1 MGGGG
6 TSNLD
11 RKVWEGTA
19 TSYEYN
25 HSNQLKKVDSG
36 DETVE
41 YFYDDGKGRVNR
53 VVSTK
58 GWSRKGIDYN
68 DFGSAKTEIV
78 NPGGDLMTWY
88 SYDDRGLRFKT
99 VRLPQTQHGTLHLTY
114 PNGGEVLQGGE
125 VCTIT
130 WDPVPAGV
138 EYLKIE
144 WRQGGGDW
152 QQIPGG
158 EQWVASVGAFPWDLP
173 IPAQDLTQ
181 CFVRIVNV
189 DAPTQWDRSDTSF
202 TIKAQQQ
209 PPELP
214 KLQLAEPTAEDRWQV
229 STEHN
234 IKWTATGDFKSMDV
248 KLEYWSKANG
258 WKPIAGGLNP
268 KDGAYPW
275 TVLDDA
281 NAACQIWIHTG
292 NGTVEATSATFAVV
306 PLERKITVTWPT
318 GWEGDDPETSRL
330 ESLVLFAGEPRQITI
345 DYDKITYGKG
355 VEVSL
360 VIAGVVK
367 WTRLLDQYKTVV
379 DWTVDDVESPE
390 CKIVVKDR
398 SSAAEGR
405 TERNFVIHE
414 YDPTID
420 LQFPDGGN
428 TLAVN
433 QPCEIRWVSTKA
445 ARVPL
450 VRIELGVRVA
460 PKLIEWNEETPIA
473 VVENKEGVNLYSWTP
488 TEPGT
493 NLVVRVR
500 DDRDYKPQDFT
511 HSSFTVIEEQTQIVV
526 DVPNGPEH
534 NMVVGTKRYIKWATT
549 GPNRPDQV
557 VIKLTRTGSMGDA
570 TKIHEEITVA
580 NTGSYPWVVTGAPS
594 DHCLIW
600 VGAPNGIPCDTS
612 DKEFRILQDVVV
624 SKPQAGEYEMG
635 SFMEIRWTPRNWP
648 KNVKVELQ
656 RDGGQLESLTAPDT
670 SIANEGKMTWKVTG
684 SASQNCY
691 IRVSDAKDGKPFGD
705 SAKFAIVPSV
715 RVLYPNGGEQLMVGK
730 TVKLE
735 WETRGA
741 VPEVRLELSRNRGT
755 TWELIDGRTKV
766 PNDGKYAWTVK
777 GTKTSNNCL
786 FRVSDLDGKPTDT
799 SDNLFAIRTVGTA
812 GAAGPGTQAGVDM
825 LVGDEM
831 EQQPGALPWSKPW
844 LEDLPAGTV
853 YIPGADGM
861 ADRLLQVPED
871 DGEYVGTEEDF
882 ERDFGGVVEPPP
894 PGTGGDTPPS
904 GDPGEGG
911 EPELAGPPFPA
922 GSEIT
927 YYIYSFDGRLLAE
940 YDSDGYC
947 NRDYIYAGNRLI
959 AEYKPKVGIYHFY
972 TPDQINTTRMITDQA
987 GKILYSAGFGPYGN
1001 EQITWVDK
1009 CSPALKFSGKERDR
1023 DTGFD
1028 YYGARYFASTQHRW
1042 ISPDPVRTQDAAVA
1056 TPQMWNL
1063 YSYVANN
1070 PISLTDPDGRVI
1082 ELKYDP
1088 AQRAAQ
1094 LRFIRSVLGNKG
1106 QHVTDVWKNGE
1117 WILSVT
1123 GMGRKDFAKF
1133 GVAELALAHL
1143 MRSSGTFK
1151 LELGR
1156 SRETVLNDGGA
1167 FLADK
1172 KGGGTIYMDPVEWNW
1187 YGGYHQSPQDRFVH
1201 EMGHALM
1208 EVVADPSYWRL
1219 GSSKAGLLFR
1229 PRELYGMA
1237 AENAYLAQTNRRRPY
1252 YDRPTDYERPQS
1264 GTEEIPQW

>member
-1 MGGGG
+1 
-6 TSNLD
+6 
-11 RKVWEGTA
+11 
-19 TSYEYN
+19 
-25 HSNQLKKVDSG
+25 
-36 DETVE
+36 
-41 YFYDDGKGRVNR
+41 
-53 VVSTK
+53 
-58 GWSRKGIDYN
+58 
-68 DFGSAKTEIV
+68 
-78 NPGGDLMTWY
+78 
-88 SYDDRGLRFKT
+88 
-99 VRLPQTQHGTLHLTY
+99 
-114 PNGGEVLQGGE
+114 
-125 VCTIT
+125 
-130 WDPVPAGV
+130 
-138 EYLKIE
+138 
-144 WRQGGGDW
+144 
-152 QQIPGG
+152 
-158 EQWVASVGAFPWDLP
+158 AFPWDLP

-214 KLQLAEPTAEDRWQV
+214 KLQLTEPTAEDRWQV

-275 TVLDDA
+275 TVPDDA

-292 NGTVEATSATFAVV
+292 NGTVQATSATFAVV

-318 GWEGDDPETSRL
+318 GWEGDDPDTPRFEP
-330 ESLVLFAGEPRQITI
+330 LVLYAGETRQITI
-345 DYDKITYGKG
+345 DYEKITNGEG
-355 VEVSL
+355 IEVSL
-360 VIAGVVK
+360 VTGDVVQ
-367 WTRLLDQYKTVV
+367 WTRIFDEYKTVIT
-379 DWTVDDVESPE
+379 WAPVDDVESSQ
-390 CKIVVKDR
+390 CRIVVKDR

-405 TERNFVIHE
+405 TEHNFVIHE
-414 YDPTID
+414 CDPTIT

-433 QPCEIRWVSTKA
+433 EPCQIRWVSTKA
-445 ARVPL
+445 AQVPQ
-450 VRIELGVRVA
+450 VRIELGVRLTA
-460 PKLIEWNEETPIA
+460 KLIEWNEEVPIA
-473 VVENKEGVNLYSWTP
+473 VVENKEGVNLRSWTP
-488 TEPGT
+488 GETGT

-500 DDRDYKPQDFT
+500 DERDYKPQDFT

-534 NMVVGTKRYIKWATT
+534 NMVVGSKRYIKWATT
-549 GPNRPDQV
+549 GPNRPDRV

-580 NTGSYPWVVTGAPS
+580 NTGSYPWVVTGPPS
-594 DHCLIW
+594 DHCLIS
-600 VGAPNGIPCDTS
+600 VGASNGIPCDTS
-612 DKEFRILQDVVV
+612 DREFRILQDVVV

-648 KNVKVELQ
+648 KNVKVQLQ
-656 RDGGQLESLTAPDT
+656 RDGGQWESLTAPDT

-715 RVLYPNGGEQLMVGK
+715 KVLYPNGGEQLMVGK

-799 SDNLFAIRTVGTA
+799 SDNLFAIRTVSTA
-812 GAAGPGTQAGVDM
+812 GAAGPGTQAGVDL

-831 EQQPGALPWSKPW
+831 EQQPGVLPWSKPW
-844 LEDLPAGTV
+844 LEDLPGGTI
-853 YIPGADGM
+853 YIPGADGL

-882 ERDFGGVVEPPP
+882 ERDFGGVEEPPP
-894 PGTGGDTPPS
+894 GDTP
-904 GDPGEGG
+904 GEPAPEPEGGG
-911 EPELAGPPFPA
+911 EPEVAGPPLPA

-987 GKILYSAGFGPYGN
+987 GKIVYSAGFGPYGN

-1023 DTGFD
+1023 DTTFD
-1028 YYGARYFASTQHRW
+1028 YFGARHYASSQRRW
-1042 ISPDPVRTQDAAVA
+1042 ISPDPVKAQSEAIHD
-1056 TPQMWNL
+1056 PQSWNL
-1063 YSYVANN
+1063 YAYCRNN
-1070 PISLTDPDGRVI
+1070 PVTLLDPDGRKIDYQNPQVRIFVEYLASRSRAVRDTLARYDADDDPDLRI
-1082 ELKYDP
+1082 EQVELGENADGELAGLFIPDWGEFTMDSPPGSGNWEALRGLTEDQIMAGRASGNLLTSVALTGGTLQLDSSLDLNIDP
-1088 AQRAAQ
+1088 SGKSRDFRQAISDALHEFGHGELAARDP
-1094 LRFIRSVLGNKG
+1094 LRFYR
-1106 QHVTDVWKNGE
+1106 
-1117 WILSVT
+1117 LSQAVNQMRD
-1123 GMGRKDFAKF
+1123 GVRQAHDEREIEQDANRYRDSALRDFQ
-1133 GVAELALAHL
+1133 
-1143 MRSSGTFK
+1143 R
-1151 LELGR
+1151 
-1156 SRETVLNDGGA
+1156 
-1167 FLADK
+1167 
-1172 KGGGTIYMDPVEWNW
+1172 
-1187 YGGYHQSPQDRFVH
+1187 
-1201 EMGHALM
+1201 
-1208 EVVADPSYWRL
+1208 
-1219 GSSKAGLLFR
+1219 
-1229 PRELYGMA
+1229 
-1237 AENAYLAQTNRRRPY
+1237 
-1252 YDRPTDYERPQS
+1252 
-1264 GTEEIPQW
+1264 